1 MTSERVPG
9 ELVHGLTQVH
19 DGGAIYTAV
28 DLENI
33 IHRRGKL
40 TVLCT
45 GRGVHKSKLVM
56 RAQWHE
62 AFWGAPMRQEEPYFG
77 KRKPLPDWAKV
88 YSAVGIVDSEHRVRF
103 LPYIEAD
110 MSEEVKHKY
119 PANVSTGNYWFFEVG
134 IKFPGFEFECPVCK
148 PRYSAKFSQRQL
160 SKLVL
165 QKLFITGQSRGPV
178 ELDISNP
185 QDMKVHPA
193 LLQRFDEMSEGAELE
208 AGLKKRRTRS

>member
-9 ELVHGLTQVH
+9 ELVHGLTEVA
-19 DGGAIYTAV
+19 DAGAIYTAV

-45 GRGVHKSKLVM
+45 GRGVHKPKLVM

-103 LPYIEAD
+103 FPYIRAN
-110 MSEEVKHKY
+110 MTEEIKHKY
-119 PANVSTGNYWFFEVG
+119 PANVSTGDYVFIELG
-134 IKFPGFEFECPVCK
+134 IKYPGYEFECPMCR
-148 PRYSAKFSQRQL
+148 PRYSKKFSHLQL

-165 QKLFITGQSRGPV
+165 QKLLIKERCKGPV
-178 ELDISNP
+178 ELDISRP
-185 QDMKVHPA
+185 QDMQVHPA
-193 LLQRFDEMSEGAELE
+193 LKQRFDEMGEVT
-208 AGLKKRRTRS
+208 GLYN